1 MNFDNISNGIIDI
14 NKGTKYENLLEYYKS
29 LTFKLIW
36 TTESTNFQI
45 LEKKDLKKNLVNYNT
60 NYIISDYLRPL
71 FFGIEHDGFDTD
83 IDNLIFQI
91 MKLTSDDRKYI
102 IKKTFYLI
110 DNFYTFLE
118 RSNLNTLEYEAY
130 NKKFILI
137 FKEYIVGNT
146 IEILN
151 IINDKDF
158 ELDTDFNLTL
168 TDFE

>member
-83 IDNLIFQI
+83 IFGTNNYKDTENI
-91 MKLTSDDRKYI
+91 
-102 IKKTFYLI
+102 
-110 DNFYTFLE
+110 
-118 RSNLNTLEYEAY
+118 SNNEI
-130 NKKFILI
+130 NK
-137 FKEYIVGNT
+137 
-146 IEILN
+146 
-151 IINDKDF
+151 
-158 ELDTDFNLTL
+158 
-168 TDFE
+168 